1 MLKKF
6 NNITGI
12 ILAGGKSSRM
22 GSDKGLTLFN
32 NKPLINYVIDVLQP
46 LCEKIIISANNSEYD
61 KFGYDVINDIV
72 PDSGPMGGI
81 YSALLH
87 STTDVNIVLSCD
99 SPFVKTQTFEYL
111 MEQYD
116 NADICV
122 PMQSSGKYEPL
133 CGIYKKS
140 VIPYFKEFIEN
151 KNYKIPMVFEIVK
164 FQEVKITENNEFFNF
179 QTFRNLNSKEDIKQ
193 AEIKKLN

>member
-1 MLKKF
+1 MLEKK
-6 NNITGI
+6 NKITGI

-32 NKPLINYVIDVLQP
+32 DRPLINYVIDILQP
-46 LCEKIIISANNSEYD
+46 LCERIIISANNPEYN
-61 KFGYDVINDIV
+61 KFGFDVINDKV

-87 STTDVNIVLSCD
+87 STTEINIVLSCD

-111 MEQYD
+111 LEQYYD
-116 NADICV
+116 TDICV

-151 KNYKIPMVFEIVK
+151 KNYKIPMVFEIAK
-164 FQEVKITENNEFFNF
+164 FQEVKIDEHNEFFNF
-179 QTFRNLNSKEDIKQ
+179 QTFSNLNSKEDIKQ
-193 AEIKKLN
+193 AEIKKLK

>member
-61 KFGYDVINDIV
+61 KFGYDVIKDIV

-81 YSALLH
+81 YSALMH

-111 MEQYD
+111 LEKYD
-116 NADICV
+116 DTDICV

-193 AEIKKLN
+193 AEIKKSN

>member
-1 MLKKF
+1 MLEKK
-6 NNITGI
+6 NKITGI